1 MGKYGKAIRSN
12 LSWSSINEGV
22 SQQTMFDYR
31 SSSHHSDD
39 AAQVDELQ
47 VAAGAKR
54 SELMGNSELPGDQ
67 ENSDW
72 SLPI

>member
-1 MGKYGKAIRSN
+1 
-12 LSWSSINEGV
+12 
-22 SQQTMFDYR
+22 MFDYR

-72 SLPI
+72 SLPIITHQLGMRGNTLNFL

>member
-1 MGKYGKAIRSN
+1 
-12 LSWSSINEGV
+12 
-22 SQQTMFDYR
+22 MFDYR